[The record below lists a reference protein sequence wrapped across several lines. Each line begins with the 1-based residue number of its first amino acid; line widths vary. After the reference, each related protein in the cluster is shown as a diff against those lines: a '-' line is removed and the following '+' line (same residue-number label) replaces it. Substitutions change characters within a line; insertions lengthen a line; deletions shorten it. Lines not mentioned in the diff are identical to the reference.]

1 MATTSNARFLMS
13 GKPTNELV
21 LHLCQKQFET
31 INIVIA
37 NKDSSAKMPRSNT
50 FQLHSYI
57 KQVVTEHSNITN
69 MKYTRQGKLLFSTSD
84 PVDCFVSDS
93 TFESDHNP
101 VDTTRSLLRE
111 TSKTIKTIDW
121 NSIMKNSSE
130 ILSSSNS
137 DLHTVMSK
145 VSEMIKQ
152 DTKHTALP
160 GWVPTPV
167 FPLVPSAV
175 RVLPH
180 HSEQEESSWLASAS
194 VVSRFMAVNNS
205 QVKGGRRGQTV
216 SVHPFTR
223 ALPRDLPKNAPSKW
237 SDWSE
242 FHGAQ
247 STSTNL
253 ERLEVCQTT
262 RRGNKAYCIK
272 PRSYGMSFV
281 KFGSRFAL

>member
-1 MATTSNARFLMS
+1 MLNTSN
-13 GKPTNELV
+13 PTYTSYTGTKSL
-21 LHLCQKQFET
+21 LDLTLC
-31 INIVIA
+31 
-37 NKDSSAKMPRSNT
+37 
-50 FQLHSYI
+50 
-57 KQVVTEHSNITN
+57 
-69 MKYTRQGKLLFSTSD
+69 STSIYHQI
-84 PVDCFVSDS
+84 DCFVSDS

-101 VDTTRSLLRE
+101 VDTTRSLLRQ

-121 NSIMKNSSE
+121 NSIMKNSSK

-160 GWVPTPV
+160 GVCLRLSSYACLSTSSV
-167 FPLVPSAV
+167 RGSRASPSFGTGRIGVA
-175 RVLPH
+175 
-180 HSEQEESSWLASAS
+180 SWLASAS

-242 FHGAQ
+242 FHRPQ
-247 STSTNL
+247 VRTS
-253 ERLEVCQTT
+253 
-262 RRGNKAYCIK
+262 
-272 PRSYGMSFV
+272 SD
-281 KFGSRFAL
+281 SRFAKPHAVGTRLMVSNRVPTACLSSNFVRVSLYNPSWEQKESLLLGGLWDDS